1 MRRSIVVANS
11 AKLRFRLTAKTAH
24 ASLLLLS
31 QSGPAVVDPLWVPF
45 VGPRAAAHK
54 RGKRNPRQTAG
65 ISAKSKNY
73 SSMSITTL
81 FPRCGQSHESFAFAG
96 TLLIEMLRAAK
107 PPFRQGF
114 VLRTKRLYAPFGAP
128 HRRRKVRL
136 SPFPPDGENCARSL
150 APPLPTRPAAAG
162 LGRGTPLLGPRGL
175 FHGRE
180 AKAKRAPNG
189 GPPRKFAVKAQ
200 FPARAA
206 VMMAME

>member
-1 MRRSIVVANS
+1 MKSRLPRRAER
-11 AKLRFRLTAKTAH
+11 KK
-24 ASLLLLS
+24 
-31 QSGPAVVDPLWVPF
+31 
-45 VGPRAAAHK
+45 
-54 RGKRNPRQTAG
+54 AG
-65 ISAKSKNY
+65 
-73 SSMSITTL
+73 
-81 FPRCGQSHESFAFAG
+81 PRCGGPPRELAVKSQFPA
-96 TLLIEMLRAAK
+96 RAAVMMAMEQL
-107 PPFRQGF
+107 PLNVPFCGDPLGFKCSGRQSRPSAK
-114 VLRTKRLYAPFGAP
+114 VLSWGQNACTRHSAPP

-189 GPPRKFAVKAQ
+189 GPPRELAVNAQ
-200 FPARAA
+200 LPARAA

>member
-1 MRRSIVVANS
+1 MPANVSALWKLEIRSDPKFAQLLYFTYLEGPLRRSIVVANS

-73 SSMSITTL
+73 SSMSMTTL

-114 VLRTKRLYAPFGAP
+114 VLRTKRLYAPYGAP
-128 HRRRKVRL
+128 HLRWGPEGGRTIPWQKEIPAGWR
-136 SPFPPDGENCARSL
+136 GSL
-150 APPLPTRPAAAG
+150 KG
-162 LGRGTPLLGPRGL
+162 VKITPRC
-175 FHGRE
+175 R
-180 AKAKRAPNG
+180 
-189 GPPRKFAVKAQ
+189 
-200 FPARAA
+200 
-206 VMMAME
+206 